1 MHRFLVWFQQTSKLR
16 ICWRHV
22 EYSGVSYSSLY
33 IPLGHD
39 LNIAIPVQKGKGL
52 PGLAMQIYLQ
62 HSWLHSYLTLCVSS
76 LAILQSL
83 QYRSM
88 LGTEKKKKSA
98 ELGCSVKTTTSKGG
112 LSFKLTFATLVR
124 TQNASLQQSGRQL
137 HRHLL
142 T

>member
-1 MHRFLVWFQQTSKLR
+1 MQ

-22 EYSGVSYSSLY
+22 EYSGISYSSLY

-39 LNIAIPVQKGKGL
+39 LNITIPVQKGKGL
-52 PGLAMQIYLQ
+52 PGLAMGIYLQ
-62 HSWLHSYLTLCVSS
+62 HSWLQSYLTLCVSS
-76 LAILQSL
+76 LALLLLQPL

-88 LGTEKKKKSA
+88 LGTEKKKSA
-98 ELGCSVKTTTSKGG
+98 ELGCSVKTITSKG
-112 LSFKLTFATLVR
+112 LSFKWTFATLVR

-137 HRHLL
+137 HLHLL